1 MMLVLFWRMLRYRV
15 AVMLWMFMLL
25 GTGLSELRL
34 DYVWAGLVLAC
45 CYVTATC
52 FNDVADQAVDRINHP
67 RDNGRPL
74 VSGDA
79 SPHQLLVLGSVS
91 AALAVLFAVPLGW
104 PGVVLALVSLLVGHG
119 YSLRPARISYRAW
132 YLAAPVLSI
141 GYVVVPFLLGV
152 FASGRTVSWHDVGFC
167 AGLYLLFVAR
177 INLKD
182 FRDRDGD
189 AAYGKPTLLLR
200 YGKTATCVVSAVALL
215 AADVVLLLVL
225 RPYWFVGLAFQVYVG
240 AAAAMLVALW
250 RAGDR
255 RDEQIAIG
263 IGARMGNGLLICI
276 LAVQALEHHAAS
288 TSDLLIVTGGLTA
301 AFALSF
307 ATLVIRPDEVEIGYK
322 G

>member
-1 MMLVLFWRMLRYRV
+1 MRQKMMLVLFWRMLRSRV

-25 GTGLSELRL
+25 GTGLSQSRL
-34 DYVWAGLVLAC
+34 EYVWAGLVLAC

-79 SPHQLLVLGSVS
+79 SPRQLLVLGSVS
-91 AALAVLFAVPLGW
+91 AVLAVLFAVPLGW
-104 PGVVLALVSLLVGHG
+104 PGLVLAVVSLLVGHG

-177 INLKD
+177 INH
-182 FRDRDGD
+182 RR
-189 AAYGKPTLLLR
+189 PHR
-200 YGKTATCVVSAVALL
+200 R
-215 AADVVLLLVL
+215 L
-225 RPYWFVGLAFQVYVG
+225 RPELRHSGQPPGPGPDRLQGL
-240 AAAAMLVALW
+240 
-250 RAGDR
+250 R
-255 RDEQIAIG
+255 RH
-263 IGARMGNGLLICI
+263 L
-276 LAVQALEHHAAS
+276 
-288 TSDLLIVTGGLTA
+288 LLIVIAHGQHDR
-301 AFALSF
+301 
-307 ATLVIRPDEVEIGYK
+307 VVV
-322 G
+322 